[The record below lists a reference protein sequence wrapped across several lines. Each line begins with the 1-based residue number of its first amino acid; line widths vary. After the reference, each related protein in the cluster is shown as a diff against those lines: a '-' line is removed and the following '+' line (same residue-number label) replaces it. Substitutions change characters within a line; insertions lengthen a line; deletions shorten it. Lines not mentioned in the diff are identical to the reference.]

1 MPERAGCVCCT
12 QTMKSKTHLSV
23 SFAASS
29 PRVGAFRSLSLRER
43 WHAVPKRAGC
53 DVRKGDI
60 VPKKNNKLLPLAKEL
75 RRAMTPEERHLWYDF
90 LRSYPIKIYKQR
102 IIDRFVVDF
111 YCHKAKLVI
120 ELDGSQHYTD
130 DGMAYDAER
139 TALLNSCELH
149 VIRFSN
155 SDVNTNFENVCAAI
169 DEIIKARC

>member
-1 MPERAGCVCCT
+1 MKPKPPSQSASLPAPPGWEPLKASPSGRGGT
-12 QTMKSKTHLSV
+12 QC
-23 SFAASS
+23 
-29 PRVGAFRSLSLRER
+29 RRGR
-43 WHAVPKRAGC
+43 GC
-53 DVRKGDI
+53 DVRKVDI

-75 RRAMTPEERHLWYDF
+75 RRDMTPEERHLWYDF

-102 IIDRFVVDF
+102 IIGRFVVDF

-155 SDVNTNFENVCAAI
+155 SDVKTNFENVCAAI